1 VAEVYYLNWD
11 DEDADGFERAGELFH
26 GLHVAGDSDFDE
38 VRGEL
43 ESDFDELY
51 RRVGETGREYQ
62 GEDDLES
69 VWRDFQAG
77 VGGYTDSLLMRES
90 ERSMSVGDVVEMD
103 GDRYVAR
110 GIGFSEI

>member
-1 VAEVYYLNWD
+1 
-11 DEDADGFERAGELFH
+11 
-26 GLHVAGDSDFDE
+26 
-38 VRGEL
+38 
-43 ESDFDELY
+43 
-51 RRVGETGREYQ
+51 
-62 GEDDLES
+62 

-90 ERSMSVGDVVEMD
+90 ERSMSVGDVVELD

>member
-1 VAEVYYLNWD
+1 MAEVYYLNWD

-26 GLHVAGDSDFDE
+26 GLQVAGDSDFDQ

-90 ERSMSVGDVVEMD
+90 ERSMSVGDVVELD